1 MLGDPAEFE
10 LAWAKANPVRRKQA
24 ATPLPA
30 LSKCNTLPSYTSH
43 TQAPGTAVASAAAR
57 TTAVSAAATLPTTA
71 HTLSSAADAVP
82 KVMLKLVYFIP

>member
-1 MLGDPAEFE
+1 VLGDPAEFE

-24 ATPLPA
+24 STPLPA
-30 LSKCNTLPSYTSH
+30 PSKCNVLPSYTSH

-57 TTAVSAAATLPTTA
+57 TAATLPTTA

-82 KVMLKLVYFIP
+82 KVMLKLVHFIP